1 MVPTTPAPTP
11 VVETTAAETAAPA
24 PAVEEPAEDVWPHET
39 LDFLGDT
46 LRIRTPRPAA
56 LSALPMMLADSN
68 NVEQNRVMKRFLSRH
83 LHPDDFQHVMDRS
96 TDPDEVEYSITS
108 IADLFGAVLNAG
120 TEAFK
125 AAAQDAENA
134 AKG

>member
-11 VVETTAAETAAPA
+11 VVETPAAETAAPA
-24 PAVEEPAEDVWPHET
+24 PAVEEPAADVWPHET

>member
-1 MVPTTPAPTP
+1 MVPATPAPTP
-11 VVETTAAETAAPA
+11 VVETPAAETAAPA

-68 NVEQNRVMKRFLSRH
+68 NIEQNRVMKRFLSRH

-108 IADLFGAVLNAG
+108 IGDLFGAVLNAG